1 MKIEGTA
8 EEVWALV
15 EKMGGSMVANELSKR
30 ELEAFKKQAENAAN
44 ANVVPQA
51 EQDLTQEKDKVKQVV
66 IPVDKLAKVLVNL
79 DNMDEVRLVALS
91 LQKMLPEDTKAE
103 MVKWITDATPEKVNR
118 KEEVRIQIAEAG
130 DILTGD
136 SSKIVNLNHQ
146 RKEA

>member
-44 ANVVPQA
+44 ANVMPQA
-51 EQDLTQEKDKVKQVV
+51 EQDLTQENDKVKQVV

-103 MVKWITDATPEKVNR
+103 MVKWITDATPERVNR

-136 SSKIVNLNHQ
+136 SSKIVNLNQQ

>member
-44 ANVVPQA
+44 ANVMPQA

-136 SSKIVNLNHQ
+136 SSKIVNLNQQ
-146 RKEA
+146 RKEG

>member
-44 ANVVPQA
+44 ANVMPQA
-51 EQDLTQEKDKVKQVV
+51 EQDLTQENDKVKQVV

-136 SSKIVNLNHQ
+136 SSKIVNLNQQ

>member
-44 ANVVPQA
+44 VNVMPQA
-51 EQDLTQEKDKVKQVV
+51 EQDLTQENGKEKQIV

-103 MVKWITDATPEKVNR
+103 MVKWITDATPERVNR
-118 KEEVRIQIAEAG
+118 KELVRMQIAEAG

-136 SSKIVNLNHQ
+136 SSKIVNLNQQ

>member
-103 MVKWITDATPEKVNR
+103 MVKWITDATPERVNR

-136 SSKIVNLNHQ
+136 SSKIVNLNQQ

>member
-15 EKMGGSMVANELSKR
+15 EKMGGSMVANELSQR

-51 EQDLTQEKDKVKQVV
+51 EQDLTKEKDKVKQVV

-136 SSKIVNLNHQ
+136 SSKIVNLNQQ

>member
-30 ELEAFKKQAENAAN
+30 ELEACKKQAENAAN

-136 SSKIVNLNHQ
+136 SSKIVNLNQQ

>member
-146 RKEA
+146 RKEG

>member
-15 EKMGGSMVANELSKR
+15 EKMGGSMVANELSQR

-51 EQDLTQEKDKVKQVV
+51 EQDLTKEKDKVKQVV

-79 DNMDEVRLVALS
+79 GNMDEVRLVAFS

-103 MVKWITDATPEKVNR
+103 MVKWITDATPERVNE
-118 KEEVRIQIAEAG
+118 KALVNLEVANAN
-130 DILTGD
+130 DILTGE
-136 SSKIVNLNHQ
+136 SSKFVNHNHQ
-146 RKEA
+146 RKEG

>member
-30 ELEAFKKQAENAAN
+30 ELVAFKKQAENAAN
-44 ANVVPQA
+44 ANVMPQA

-91 LQKMLPEDTKAE
+91 LQKMLPEDTEAV
-103 MVKWITDATPEKVNR
+103 MVKWITDATPERVNE
-118 KEEVRIQIAEAG
+118 KALVNLEVANAN
-130 DILTGD
+130 DILTEE
-136 SSKIVNLNHQ
+136 SSKFVNHNHQ
-146 RKEA
+146 RKEG

>member
-44 ANVVPQA
+44 ANVMPQA
-51 EQDLTQEKDKVKQVV
+51 EQDLTQEKDKVKQIV

-103 MVKWITDATPEKVNR
+103 MVKWITDATPERVNR

-136 SSKIVNLNHQ
+136 SSKIVNLNQQ

>member
-51 EQDLTQEKDKVKQVV
+51 EQDLTKEKDKVKQIV

-103 MVKWITDATPEKVNR
+103 MVKWITDATPERVNR
-118 KEEVRIQIAEAG
+118 KELVRMQIAEAG

-136 SSKIVNLNHQ
+136 SSKIVNLNQQ

>member
-51 EQDLTQEKDKVKQVV
+51 EQDLTKENDKVKQVV

-136 SSKIVNLNHQ
+136 SSKIVNLNQQ

>member
-51 EQDLTQEKDKVKQVV
+51 EQDLTKEKDKVKQIV

-79 DNMDEVRLVALS
+79 DNMDEVRLVAFS

-103 MVKWITDATPEKVNR
+103 MVKWITDATPERVNR
-118 KEEVRIQIAEAG
+118 KEQVRIQIAEAG

-136 SSKIVNLNHQ
+136 SSKIVN
-146 RKEA
+146 

>member
-136 SSKIVNLNHQ
+136 SSKIVNLDHQ
-146 RKEA
+146 RKEG

>member
-136 SSKIVNLNHQ
+136 SSKIVNLNQQ

>member
-30 ELEAFKKQAENAAN
+30 ELEAFKKQVENAAN

-136 SSKIVNLNHQ
+136 RSKIVNLNQQ

>member
-44 ANVVPQA
+44 VNVMPQA

-103 MVKWITDATPEKVNR
+103 MVKWITDATPERVNE
-118 KEEVRIQIAEAG
+118 KALVNLEVANAN
-130 DILTGD
+130 DILTGE
-136 SSKIVNLNHQ
+136 SSKFVNHNHQ
-146 RKEA
+146 RKEG

>member
-51 EQDLTQEKDKVKQVV
+51 EQDLTQEKDKVKQIV

-79 DNMDEVRLVALS
+79 DNMDEVRLVAFS

-103 MVKWITDATPEKVNR
+103 MVKWITDATPERVNR
-118 KEEVRIQIAEAG
+118 KEQVRIQIAEAG

-136 SSKIVNLNHQ
+136 SSKIVN
-146 RKEA
+146 

>member
-44 ANVVPQA
+44 ANVMPQA

-136 SSKIVNLNHQ
+136 SSKIVNLNQQ

>member
-118 KEEVRIQIAEAG
+118 KEQVRIQIAEAG

-136 SSKIVNLNHQ
+136 SSKIVNLNQQ